1 MQVGFLVTADLYK
14 ENKMGNVLGVG
25 IDLVSISEIEKLN
38 ERTKGAFV
46 KQTYMAKELELAD
59 AANNYFEFL
68 AGRFAVKE
76 AVYKAI
82 CGSFPEVSFDF
93 RRVETVKLE
102 NGAPQVVPCKEL
114 LEIMADIGAREIKV
128 SISNQG
134 DSAIAIAEL
143 LS

>member
-1 MQVGFLVTADLYK
+1 
-14 ENKMGNVLGVG
+14 
-25 IDLVSISEIEKLN
+25 
-38 ERTKGAFV
+38 
-46 KQTYMAKELELAD
+46 MAKELELAD

-76 AVYKAI
+76 AAYKAI

-93 RRVETVKLE
+93 RRVETVKLK

-114 LEIMADIGAREIKV
+114 LEIMEDIGAREIKA

>member
-1 MQVGFLVTADLYK
+1 
-14 ENKMGNVLGVG
+14 MGNVLGVG
-25 IDLVSISEIEKLN
+25 IDLVSINEIEELN

-46 KQTYMAKELELAD
+46 NRTYTSQELED
-59 AANNYFEFL
+59 AKTASKYFEFL

-82 CGSFPEVSFDF
+82 CGSFPNINFDF
-93 RRVETVKLE
+93 RGVETKRLS
-102 NGAPQVVPCKEL
+102 NGAPQFVPSPEL
-114 LEIMADIGAREIKV
+114 RKIMDEVGASEIKI

-134 DSAIAIAEL
+134 DFAIAIAEL